1 MSLGDVDIPYLKQ
14 IREKWPN
21 ANWQFS
27 YYCVKDRTRI
37 IEVAENVLGMNKDEY
52 NIFIFANMIA
62 QEIQEKIIE
71 LQTITTY

>member
-27 YYCVKDRTRI
+27 YYSEKDRTRI
-37 IEVAENVLGMNKDEY
+37 IEVAENVLSINKGEY
-52 NIFIFANMIA
+52 NTFIFSNMIA